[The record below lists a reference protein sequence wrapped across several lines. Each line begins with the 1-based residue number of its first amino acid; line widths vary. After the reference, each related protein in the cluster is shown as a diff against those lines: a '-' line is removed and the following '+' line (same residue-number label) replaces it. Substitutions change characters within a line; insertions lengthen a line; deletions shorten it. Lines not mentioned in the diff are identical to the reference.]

1 MKAKKYPANGKRSLR
16 RRVAPLVAAQAAM
29 SRKAKAVTNMHAGRI
44 SKKNEWQSLKKYRP
58 KVTCN

>member
-29 SRKAKAVTNMHAGRI
+29 SCKAKAVTNMHAGRI
-44 SKKNEWQSLKKYRP
+44 SKK
-58 KVTCN
+58 